1 MDNTD
6 IDLLDTYCAS
16 FSKNLIFLNVVL
28 ILAGFLPLSLET
40 TIFTSIPRFC
50 NIHDKSNIS
59 RHFTVLNI
67 CGKRLSYS
75 PGCRPCPVL
84 TGFPGRALSVKCQ
97 AKASFSTRGLS
108 GRPSPIYAILR
119 IACVCILNKFN
130 LFITVGLFQSV
141 HALVGPARWLRAWEG
156 PSCFQW
162 NIEPGPPP

>member
-16 FSKNLIFLNVVL
+16 FSKKLIFLNVVL
-28 ILAGFLPLSLET
+28 ILAGFLPSSLET

-75 PGCRPCPVL
+75 PATGCKNIL
-84 TGFPGRALSVKCQ
+84 TGKHFMLMKNDAIVCNIGHFDCEIQVKWLEDNCKTKTNIKAQVDKFILSNGKN
-97 AKASFSTRGLS
+97 L
-108 GRPSPIYAILR
+108 ILL
-119 IACVCILNKFN
+119 AEGCLVN
-130 LFITVGLFQSV
+130 LG
-141 HALVGPARWLRAWEG
+141 
-156 PSCFQW
+156 
-162 NIEPGPPP
+162 